1 MLCIAFSNWVDFGA
15 IFPFY
20 LELMLN
26 VDNAGSLG
34 AIRIVR
40 LTRVARVLKMSR
52 YSSAIQVF
60 VRAIAISIQALTMLI
75 FLMSIAMIVFS
86 SCIYFAEYTADGCRL
101 DGWMGDCT
109 NATNTVFAQ
118 SVAAAAA
125 ARAASS
131 TDCVCVD
138 PNPYTSIMASM
149 WWCIVTMS
157 TVGYGDMTPV
167 TTPGKLVGSATVI
180 TGMLVLALPITVI
193 GTNFQKV
200 MKSVAQQTMKT
211 NVDFLKGKRMLCRDE
226 IEAILERFHAVT
238 EGIHL
243 DVNDII
249 DVYDIDNN
257 GMLEDDELE
266 RFRYDLEMLQER
278 ALNNP
283 HGGESMGLPSRIT
296 SVNDSVQR
304 LERTTI
310 AVIGTNEADVVRPVP
325 FRSAKSAVGFPATSE
340 TTHLTPISTGAAAAT
355 RSTKSAIGI
364 SPITETTLLTPISS
378 GSSRSGTPVSFLR
391 DQFEHQGHHFIEHVQ
406 DHSHLQQHHSVVD
419 DELMLLRLRE
429 LQQSW
434 EDRLLDLEQ
443 RLEAKL
449 NNVTKILI
457 RMEDHMEMD
466 S

>member
-1 MLCIAFSNWVDFGA
+1 
-15 IFPFY
+15 
-20 LELMLN
+20 MLN
-26 VDNAGSLG
+26 IDNAGSLG

-86 SCIYFAEYTADGCRL
+86 SCIYFAEYTADGCRS
-101 DGWMGDCT
+101 DGWTGKC
-109 NATNTVFAQ
+109 NNTSTVIYAQ
-118 SVAAAAA
+118 SVAAAAV

-138 PNPYTSIMASM
+138 PNPYTSITASM

-167 TTPGKLVGSATVI
+167 TTAGKLVGTATVI

-211 NVDFLKGKRMLCRDE
+211 NVDFLKGKHMLCRDE

-283 HGGESMGLPSRIT
+283 HGGESMSLPSRVA
-296 SVNDSVQR
+296 SVNDTVHHHQ
-304 LERTTI
+304 RTTI
-310 AVIGTNEADVVRPVP
+310 AVVGANDSEVARPVP
-325 FRSAKSAVGFPATSE
+325 FRSAKSVIGFPE
-340 TTHLTPISTGAAAAT
+340 TPVTPLSSGVVV
-355 RSTKSAIGI
+355 RSTRSAIGI
-364 SPITETTLLTPISS
+364 SAITDTPLSPISS
-378 GSSRSGTPVSFLR
+378 GSSRSATPVSMGRELQTDHQVR
-391 DQFEHQGHHFIEHVQ
+391 PQQFMEHLLSHQ
-406 DHSHLQQHHSVVD
+406 DRMNQQHHSVVD
-419 DELMLLRLRE
+419 DELMLLRLRD

-457 RMEDHMEMD
+457 RMEDMMEMD